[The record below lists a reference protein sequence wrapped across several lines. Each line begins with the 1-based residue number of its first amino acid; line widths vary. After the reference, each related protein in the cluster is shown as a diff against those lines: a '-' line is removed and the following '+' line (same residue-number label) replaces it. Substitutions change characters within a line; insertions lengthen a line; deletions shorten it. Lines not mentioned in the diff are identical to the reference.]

1 MVSPRVPYPC
11 RACDEPVPVRT
22 SSFDRVGGRL
32 SDDNRREPASDCR
45 RHRPERPDAL
55 SIVLAQLPRKTYG
68 GAAKKGSRDNYAS
81 TRCGGRWTRGDP

>member
-55 SIVLAQLPRKTYG
+55 SIVLALLPADTCGRS
-68 GAAKKGSRDNYAS
+68 AKKGAS
-81 TRCGGRWTRGDP
+81 SSQEVEQDGSEAWRHD

>member
-55 SIVLAQLPRKTYG
+55 PVVLALLPAESLRAICQEGRKHFT
-68 GAAKKGSRDNYAS
+68 
-81 TRCGGRWTRGDP
+81 GGRQDGSEAWRHD